1 MESRQS
7 QNIID
12 KLKILRILIIN
23 MVNGKQ
29 KSLITE
35 LPKIIERGKK
45 EAERILDGLSKK
57 NKITLQTNELVLPTK
72 AKGGLFSFTGQ
83 SVKDDVKKELLNRLI
98 YGDNLLT
105 LQALLAGD
113 PQTGMPSMRGK
124 IDLIYIDPP
133 FDSKADYRTKIHLP
147 ATDIEAMPTVI
158 EQHAYS
164 DTWKNGT
171 ASYLEMMIPRL
182 ILMRELLSEQ
192 GSIYV
197 HIDWHVGHYVKVV
210 MDDIFGKDLFQNE
223 ITWKRHVMVSSVEGG
238 MLRYPQKA
246 DYILVYSKT
255 NKFYFKLPYKQVTDE
270 EILKAKFKQLE
281 EETGRWFETQPLV
294 LKGNE
299 PSFLKFPER
308 ELKLPRGQRF
318 AWNQNTLNENLKKN
332 PKIIYW
338 TNTGLPR
345 YKKYRENFEGEPVSN
360 IWDDINPITSKS
372 GESVNYDT
380 QKPKKLVER
389 MIKAS
394 CPENGIVADFFA
406 GSGTTGAVAEK
417 LGRKWIMSD
426 LGKPA
431 CMVMRKRLIDQDA
444 KPFLYQSIGD
454 YQKEQFE
461 KSAFRTIGDLSHVI
475 INLYGALPFPLQE
488 GVPNNLGYIKQS
500 KTLILVDSPSK
511 MTGYNTLKKAQELRA
526 SFMGGW
532 DKVVVLGWNFDSQIS
547 KVLQAFQKDIDN
559 KILEVLVIPPNLLD
573 QLKNKINYEKLM
585 KEGQI
590 LVGDSKLKQMNKK
603 KPIIHFSSLQYLTIK
618 PVKATSGKE
627 KDIIEV
633 ELDNYTL
640 LSPDALPLD
649 QKNKEKLEKVMGDD
663 PLALIEYWS
672 IDPDYDGETF
682 RSKWQDYRQN
692 TDNDGD
698 EFRVIKKAKLEVP
711 KVKGKRKVCVKAVD
725 VFGFESVAVRE
736 IK

>member
-1 MESRQS
+1 MAET
-7 QNIID
+7 
-12 KLKILRILIIN
+12 
-23 MVNGKQ
+23 

-45 EAERILDGLSKK
+45 EAERILDNLSKK

-72 AKGGLFSFTGQ
+72 AKGGLFSFMGQ
-83 SVKDDVKKELLNRLI
+83 SVSDDVKKELLNRLI
-98 YGDNLLT
+98 YGDNLLAM
-105 LQALLAGD
+105 QALLAGD

-124 IDLIYIDPP
+124 IDLTYIDPP

-147 ATDIEAMPTVI
+147 STDIEAMPTVI

-171 ASYLEMMIPRL
+171 VSYLEMMVLRL
-182 ILMRELLSEQ
+182 ILIRELLSEQ

-197 HIDWHVGHYVKVV
+197 HIDWHIGHYVKIIL
-210 MDDIFGKDLFQNE
+210 DEIFGKENFRNE
-223 ITWKRHVMVSSVEGG
+223 IVWRRTRAQHSDARTFGKVHDVIFWF
-238 MLRYPQKA
+238 
-246 DYILVYSKT
+246 SKT
-255 NKFYFKLPYKQVTDE
+255 DRYIYNSQYIPYKGEYVDRFSKIDE
-270 EILKAKFKQLE
+270 S
-281 EETGRWFETQPLV
+281 GRKYMLIPAHAA
-294 LKGNE
+294 
-299 PSFLKFPER
+299 
-308 ELKLPRGQRF
+308 GQ
-318 AWNQNTLNENLKKN
+318 
-332 PKIIYW
+332 
-338 TNTGLPR
+338 
-345 YKKYRENFEGEPVSN
+345 GEPRKFFEKLVNPPKGRHWAWKQEGIDELIRANMIELTSN
-360 IWDDINPITSKS
+360 GTPSLRHYLDEAKGEQVQSIWTDIIPLNPVAI
-372 GESVNYDT
+372 ERINYDT
-380 QKPKKLVER
+380 QKPEALLKR
-389 MIKAS
+389 IIDAS
-394 CPENGIVADFFA
+394 TNENSIVADFFA

-461 KSAFRTIGDLSHVI
+461 KSAYRTIGDLSHVI

-488 GVPNNLGYIKQS
+488 GVPNNLGYNKAT
-500 KTLILVDSPSK
+500 KTLIFVDSPSK

-532 DKVVVLGWNFDSQIS
+532 DKVVVLGWNFVTDIG
-547 KVLQAFQKDIDN
+547 KVLENIKDD
-559 KILEVLVIPPNLLD
+559 KLKVLVIPPDLLD
-573 QLKNKINYEKLM
+573 QLKTKASYEKLI
-585 KEGQI
+585 KTGKI
-590 LVGDSKLKQMNKK
+590 K
-603 KPIIHFSSLQYLTIK
+603 FSSLQYLTIK
-618 PVKATSGKE
+618 PIKVKQEKE
-627 KDIIEV
+627 TDEIEV

-692 TDNDGD
+692 TENDGD
-698 EFRVIKKAKLEVP
+698 EFRVIKKVKLDVP

-725 VFGFESVAVRE
+725 VFGFESVAVQE